1 MNQQQKLLS
10 KHQKIAEKM
19 PLGVFSAIF
28 LSNVLNQ
35 AAKSP

>member
-28 LSNVLNQ
+28 FYVLIE